1 MKNYFTSHHYFFPGN
16 TIKRDWKA
24 WLILLVGLLLTY
36 RATTVTYR
44 EVDLQAKTEFEDVC
58 DEIKM
63 KISARMQ
70 AHELFLRSAAAFV
83 ESSDTVT
90 RLDWKL
96 FNLSAKISHD
106 LPGIQGV
113 GYLAIVPA
121 HQLQSHIQN
130 IWKEGFP
137 EYSIRPTGGRPV
149 YTSVIFIE
157 PFGGRN
163 LDAFGYDFY
172 TEPIAGKAMDR
183 SRDSCIS
190 ALSGKVILK
199 QLNCETLQNGSL
211 MFVPVYRN
219 GLPTGNVE
227 QRRAAIKGWV
237 YSPFGMNDIMNGI
250 LGRWDFT
257 QENRIHLQIFDDRI
271 STASILYD
279 SQQNDTIIH
288 KKTPSRIVTLPV
300 EYSGEKWILKFTRD
314 EILITFYQNKI
325 LRVFFACLII
335 TVLLF
340 FLTRSLIKTRHKAR
354 EIADQLTKELKESE
368 EKLRFAHEYTA
379 VGMCRVGLD
388 GRFQWINN
396 AFTKILG
403 YSSDE
408 ILNEESTKIT
418 FPEDRNM
425 EIVELNK
432 ILSGGEISAN
442 FEKRYLHKTGKI
454 VWASIVSTLIK
465 SSSNAPFIITQI
477 TDITDKKIAED
488 ELRKLSLAVEQSP
501 ETIIITDTMG
511 NIEYANP
518 KTVEITG
525 YTFEEL
531 KGKNPSV
538 FKSGETSPT
547 DYKELWET
555 IKSGKQWT
563 GIFHNMKKDG
573 SLYWELARIAPIV
586 DTNGKITNY
595 LAIKEDITE
604 RKKINDELI
613 ASEAKLK
620 EANATKDKLFSIIA
634 HDLRGPIGNFQPI
647 LEVLTNEADLDEADR
662 NSLMDGLLQAS
673 KTTFSLLENLL
684 NWARSQSNGIKLS
697 PNHINIS
704 EIIHKNV
711 DLLSA
716 TASQKAILI
725 EVKTDVKLT
734 AYADVDSINLVIR
747 NLLSNAIKFTPN
759 QGAISIYAK
768 DLDRMIEVTVEDNG
782 VGIKKEVLDHL
793 FSLNSN
799 KISAGTNQEKGSG
812 LGLVLCKDFV
822 EKNGGEIRVES
833 IPGEGSRF
841 IFTVPKG

>member
-1 MKNYFTSHHYFFPGN
+1 MKNYFTTHHYIFPGN

-70 AHELFLRSAAAFV
+70 AHELFLRAAAAFV

-96 FNLSAKISHD
+96 FNQNANISSE
-106 LPGIQGV
+106 LPGIQWI
-113 GYLAIVPA
+113 GYIKIVPEN
-121 HQLQSHIQN
+121 QLLQHVQN
-130 IWKEGFP
+130 IRNEGFP
-137 EYSIRPTGGRPV
+137 QYSVKPSGGRPF
-149 YTSVIFIE
+149 YTPVIYIE
-157 PFGGRN
+157 PFVQS
-163 LDAFGYDFY
+163 DADTFGHDMFS
-172 TEPIAGKAMDR
+172 ERALRKAMEKA
-183 SRDSCIS
+183 RDSNV
-190 ALSGKVILK
+190 ATLSGKVDLK
-199 QLNCETLQNGSL
+199 RGKHSDIQAGTL
-211 MFVPVYRN
+211 MFVPFFRRGSQVN
-219 GLPTGNVE
+219 SVE
-227 QRRAAIKGWV
+227 ERRLAIKGWV
-237 YSPFGMNDIMNGI
+237 YSPYGMNDMMKGI

-271 STASILYD
+271 SAASILYD
-279 SQQNDTIIH
+279 SQQNDKINH

-300 EYSGEKWILKFTRD
+300 EYSGEKWIMKFTRD
-314 EILITFYQNKI
+314 ENLITFYQNKI

-335 TVLLF
+335 TILLF

-354 EIADQLTKELKESE
+354 EIADQLTKELKDSE
-368 EKLRFAHEYTA
+368 EQLRFAHEYTA
-379 VGMCRVGLD
+379 VGMFRVGLD

-403 YSSDE
+403 YTAVE
-408 ILNEESTKIT
+408 ILNEESSKIT
-418 FPEDRNM
+418 FPEDRNI
-425 EIVELNK
+425 EVVELNK
-432 ILSGGEISAN
+432 IISGEEISAN
-442 FEKRYLHKTGKI
+442 FEKRFLHKTGKI

-465 SSSNAPFIITQI
+465 SNSNASFFITQL
-477 TDITDKKIAED
+477 TDITDKKIAEN

-531 KGKNPSV
+531 KGKNPNV
-538 FKSGETSPT
+538 FKSGETSPA

-555 IKSGKQWT
+555 IKSGKQWS
-563 GIFHNMKKDG
+563 GIFHNLKKDG

-586 DTNGKITNY
+586 DSNGEITNY

-604 RKKINDELI
+604 RKKINDDLI

-647 LEVLTNEADLDEADR
+647 LEVLTNEADLVEADR

-711 DLLSA
+711 DLLSTA
-716 TASQKAILI
+716 ASQKAIRI
-725 EVKTDVKLT
+725 EVKTDDNLT
-734 AYADVDSINLVIR
+734 AFADIDSINLVIR

-759 QGAISIYAK
+759 HGTITIFVSEIGRY
-768 DLDRMIEVTVEDNG
+768 IEVSIKDNG
-782 VGIKKEVLDHL
+782 VGIKQEVIEKL
-793 FSLNSN
+793 FNLNSGF
-799 KISAGTNQEKGSG
+799 ISSGTNQEKGSG

-833 IPGEGSRF
+833 TLGVGSKF
-841 IFTVPKG
+841 IFTVPRS